1 MDDRDAQASVSGPS
15 FDPRA
20 QREAVSVAERMLRAF
35 LKGRRELVE
44 EMAGKVEELDGLGN
58 YSAAVA
64 VAREWLAAAEPGLP
78 APELLGG
85 MAAALAGD
93 PLASLLGD

>member
-1 MDDRDAQASVSGPS
+1 MADRDAQASVSGPY

-20 QREAVSVAERMLRAF
+20 QREAVSAAERMLRAF
-35 LKGRRELVE
+35 LKGRRELAE
-44 EMAGKVEELDGLGN
+44 ELAGKVEELDGLGN

-64 VAREWLAAAEPGLP
+64 VVREWLTAAEPGVP
-78 APELLGG
+78 DPELVGG

-93 PLASLLGD
+93 PLASLLGN

>member
-1 MDDRDAQASVSGPS
+1 MSGPS

-35 LKGRRELVE
+35 LKGRHELVE
-44 EMAGKVEELDGLGN
+44 ELAGKVAELDGLGN
-58 YSAAVA
+58 YSAALTVA
-64 VAREWLAAAEPGLP
+64 KEWLSSAPPGLP
-78 APELLGG
+78 DQELRGK